1 MTTHR
6 SVRPLQKGVN
16 SGSGKGG
23 ASVGMNYRI
32 SSNVILVLFIH
43 NADQI
48 IRKKEI
54 NQKRREG
61 KARRDGKITN
71 ELFYRE

>member
-1 MTTHR
+1 
-6 SVRPLQKGVN
+6 
-16 SGSGKGG
+16 
-23 ASVGMNYRI
+23 MNYRI